1 MDVKLN
7 KILAEVFVE
16 LRFPGAEPITWT
28 NLDFKLKGINDAKKI
43 DIDLP
48 TPKIICFKSADEPI
62 PVDAITGEPVERY
75 SERNTNVVLLYDRCY
90 EDE

>member
-16 LRFPGAEPITWT
+16 SRFPGAEPITWA
-28 NLDFKLKGINDAKKI
+28 NLTFKLNGINDASKI
-43 DIDLP
+43 DIELP
-48 TPKIICFKSADEPI
+48 SPKIICFKSAEEPI
-62 PVDAITGEPVERY
+62 PVDAITGEPVKPY
-75 SERNTNVVLLYDRCY
+75 SERNTNVVLVYDRCY